1 VQDSESQELLK
12 ELVETVPAVVFI
24 AEIGEIGRWHY
35 VSPQI
40 EELLGYRPEEWLA
53 APGMWFSSIHPDD
66 RDFAISFED
75 ERWVGIEDLPP
86 AEYRL
91 KTKSGA
97 YVWVVE
103 QASLTRGEDG
113 EPALWHGV
121 MQDITALREARR
133 AVTTRTQQQAMTAML
148 GELAIRTGDEQELI
162 EMAVESLIEMESI
175 LEVDIWERNEETG
188 RIHLRYRSNR
198 SGPPISLDF
207 DDSRFPGRELA
218 RGETVHISDWSKET
232 RMDRFEDL
240 RNPRVGST
248 VMVPIA
254 GTQKQFGV
262 LAVNSL
268 VPERFSGD
276 DEDFFRATTSLI
288 GGAIERDRAE
298 RSLRHRLL
306 HDGLTELPN
315 REQLL
320 NRLGEAIS
328 SSRAT
333 GRMTAALFVDID
345 HFKLIND
352 GIGHHV
358 GDQALKEISRRLLL
372 EVGPD
377 DTVARFGGDEF
388 CVVIKSVEDQASVVR
403 IAEGLLDGLAQP
415 MKLENSEIIVTASVG
430 VATFRPEA
438 GRSRTAESM
447 LREAD
452 TAMHK
457 AKALGRA
464 QVQLFDEPL
473 RNHALSRLD
482 TERGLRAAI
491 DDGELLLHYQ
501 PFIDVSSYRIIGFEA
516 LVRWRHPERGLI
528 GPSEFIPVAEESGL
542 ISLVDSWV
550 LEEAVEQTARWDE
563 MIPPDRAFSV
573 SVNLSARRM
582 SEAKLPRTIASLLAL
597 NQLAAQRLAIE
608 ITETT
613 LISTV
618 NTARSV
624 LNDISALGVS
634 LAVDDFGTGFSS
646 LNYLSQLPLDA
657 IKIDRSF
664 VEQLNSDQ
672 EKGAAITDAIIR
684 IGKALS
690 MTVIAEGVSDP
701 AQLRIIRNL
710 GCRVAQGYLISEPVS
725 AKEAGKLLETSMT
738 RA

>member
-1 VQDSESQELLK
+1 
-12 ELVETVPAVVFI
+12 
-24 AEIGEIGRWHY
+24 
-35 VSPQI
+35 
-40 EELLGYRPEEWLA
+40 
-53 APGMWFSSIHPDD
+53 
-66 RDFAISFED
+66 
-75 ERWVGIEDLPP
+75 
-86 AEYRL
+86 
-91 KTKSGA
+91 
-97 YVWVVE
+97 
-103 QASLTRGEDG
+103 
-113 EPALWHGV
+113 
-121 MQDITALREARR
+121 
-133 AVTTRTQQQAMTAML
+133 
-148 GELAIRTGDEQELI
+148 
-162 EMAVESLIEMESI
+162 
-175 LEVDIWERNEETG
+175 
-188 RIHLRYRSNR
+188 
-198 SGPPISLDF
+198 
-207 DDSRFPGRELA
+207 
-218 RGETVHISDWSKET
+218 
-232 RMDRFEDL
+232 MDRFEDL

-248 VMVPIA
+248 VIVPIA

-262 LAVNSL
+262 LTVNSL
-268 VPERFSGD
+268 VPERFSRD

-377 DTVARFGGDEF
+377 DTVARFGG
-388 CVVIKSVEDQASVVR
+388 
-403 IAEGLLDGLAQP
+403 DGLAQP

-550 LEEAVEQTARWDE
+550 LEEAVEQTARWDD
-563 MIPPDRAFSV
+563 MIPPERAFSV

-582 SEAKLPRTIASLLAL
+582 SEAKLPKTIASLLQL
-597 NQLAAQRLAIE
+597 NELAAQRLAIE

-657 IKIDRSF
+657 IKIDRTF

-725 AKEAGKLLETSMT
+725 ADQAEALLEKSLL
-738 RA
+738 RP

>member
-1 VQDSESQELLK
+1 LLK

-24 AEIGEIGRWHY
+24 AEIGETGCWHY

-40 EELLGYRPEEWLA
+40 EELLGYRPEEWLEV
-53 APGMWFSSIHPDD
+53 PGMWFRSIHPDD
-66 RDFAISFED
+66 RDFAVAFED
-75 ERWVGIEDLPP
+75 ERWVGVEDLPP

-91 KTKSGA
+91 KTKSGS

-103 QASLTRGEDG
+103 QASLSRGQDG

-133 AVTTRTQQQAMTAML
+133 AVTTRTRQQAMTAKL
-148 GELAIRTGDEQELI
+148 GELAIRTDDEQELI
-162 EMAVESLIEMESI
+162 EMAVDSLIGMESI
-175 LEVDIWERNEETG
+175 SEAEIWERDEESG
-188 RIHLRYRSNR
+188 QIHLRYRSNR
-198 SGPPISLDF
+198 TGPPITVDF
-207 DDSRFPGRELA
+207 GESRFPGKQLA
-218 RGETVHISDWSKET
+218 RGETVHISDWTRES
-232 RMDRFEDL
+232 RMDRFEDI
-240 RNPRVGST
+240 RNPRQGST
-248 VMVPIA
+248 VIVPIA

-262 LAVNSL
+262 LTVNS
-268 VPERFSGD
+268 PIPGRFSKD

-288 GGAIERDRAE
+288 GGAIERNRAE

-320 NRLGEAIS
+320 RRLDQAVSG
-328 SSRAT
+328 SRESGQMMAV
-333 GRMTAALFVDID
+333 LFVDID

-358 GDQALKEISRRLLL
+358 GDEALKEISRRLLL

-388 CVVIKSVEDQASVVR
+388 CVLVRAVEDQESVVKS
-403 IAEGLLDGLAQP
+403 AEGLLAGLAEP
-415 MKLENSEIIVTASVG
+415 MRLENSEIIVTASVG

-438 GRSRTAESM
+438 DRSRTAESL

-452 TAMHK
+452 AAMHK
-457 AKALGRA
+457 AKSLGRA
-464 QVQLFDEPL
+464 QVQVFDEPL
-473 RNHALSRLD
+473 RNYALTRLD
-482 TERGLRAAI
+482 TERGLRSAI

-528 GPSEFIPVAEESGL
+528 GPSEFIPMAEESGL
-542 ISLVDSWV
+542 ISLVDGWV
-550 LEEAVEQTARWDE
+550 LEEAVAQTARWDG
-563 MIPPDRAFSV
+563 MIPPGRAFSV

-582 SEAKLPRTIASLLAL
+582 SEAKLPKTISGLLEKYE
-597 NQLAAQRLAIE
+597 LAAQRLAIE

-618 NTARSV
+618 STARSV

-657 IKIDRSF
+657 IKIDRTF

-725 AKEAGKLLETSMT
+725 ADQAEALLEKSLL
-738 RA
+738 RP